1 MSPAPDARPTV
12 DEAWLREW
20 IAFGM
25 LELAVYLTKQAQ
37 FAAYLATRNQP
48 ARRRARMKNG

>member
-48 ARRRARMKNG
+48 AKRRARTVN